1 MKRRLTWAVVVALV
15 VLPLLV
21 HWARRW
27 AAGEQLVAE
36 ANALAREAFVR
47 PSHRPGSMDGGV
59 AECLASG

>member
-1 MKRRLTWAVVVALV
+1 MVALV